1 MTIVELMDLVPQ
13 LIEITQAGIDT
24 AEENFTFTSNRNR
37 QVQGKQFMVVSD
49 SFAPV
54 RFGPTEIN
62 EINVSSLEGIETGI
76 AAFKN
81 SEELSQKYK
90 VSASMLNTQQSSQK
104 TKINPDK
111 IEEYNKNEEYKN

>member
-24 AEENFTFTSNRNR
+24 AEENFTFTSKRNR